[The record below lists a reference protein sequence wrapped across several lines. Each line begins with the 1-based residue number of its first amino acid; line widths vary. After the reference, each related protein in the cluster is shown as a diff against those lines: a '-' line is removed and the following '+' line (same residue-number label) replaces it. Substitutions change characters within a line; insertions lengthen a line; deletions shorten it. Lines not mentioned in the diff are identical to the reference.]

1 MMTLLCNIALMYLT
15 RKAYL
20 KSLIKQIDES
30 ESKPELAEKVKERL
44 SSINIYKL
52 YDTIELQQEQID
64 QQL

>member
-20 KSLIKQIDES
+20 KSLIKQIDFENN
-30 ESKPELAEKVKERL
+30 SKPELVEKVKERL

-52 YDTIELQQEQID
+52 YDTIEI
-64 QQL
+64 

>member
-20 KSLIKQIDES
+20 KSLIKQIDET

-52 YDTIELQQEQID
+52 YDTIELQQKQID